1 MSPAA
6 RTAAAVL
13 LLAVA
18 TLPVLTRQYFGGAAR
33 DLTVYM
39 RGVDALLH
47 GRLYTDVAFEYP
59 PYALIWFLPPY
70 LGSHDLQSFRFAFG
84 LEIWLFDAAI
94 KAALLWRGIRGR
106 QGFPDL
112 IPFFAYSLGS
122 AALGYFLLMRY
133 DAIPGA
139 LSLAAALAV
148 TGGRP
153 FLGGATMALA
163 AGTKVYPALFIP
175 VLAVV
180 AWRRSDHCL
189 RRFALGVAAAA
200 APLLLL
206 AAWMPWWTFAS
217 FHGSRGLQAESLLA
231 SIVWALHFTG
241 VEATWG
247 VVTTSHEVGG
257 PLAATLLWPGRL
269 LWVASTLAC
278 LGAAVVTALR
288 MTRTREDGV
297 ISVASVATLLL
308 LTIVPFVATSTV
320 FSPQFHLWLI
330 PLAALVLEGRGS
342 TGDVPRL
349 AVRAACLVFV
359 ATIIVPTF
367 YPHREYTSGLGLLR
381 TGTLLLRNV
390 LMLYATVCLWRAAA
404 EIRTRSVRLQPD

>member
-47 GRLYTDVAFEYP
+47 GRLYTEAAFEYP

-175 VLAVV
+175 VLALV
-180 AWRRSDHCL
+180 AWRRSDRERW
-189 RRFALGVAAAA
+189 RRKRPTRRSECCWSSATRWSGRS
-200 APLLLL
+200 P
-206 AAWMPWWTFAS
+206 S
-217 FHGSRGLQAESLLA
+217 SGSS
-231 SIVWALHFTG
+231 V
-241 VEATWG
+241 
-247 VVTTSHEVGG
+247 
-257 PLAATLLWPGRL
+257 
-269 LWVASTLAC
+269 ST
-278 LGAAVVTALR
+278 
-288 MTRTREDGV
+288 
-297 ISVASVATLLL
+297 
-308 LTIVPFVATSTV
+308 
-320 FSPQFHLWLI
+320 
-330 PLAALVLEGRGS
+330 
-342 TGDVPRL
+342 
-349 AVRAACLVFV
+349 
-359 ATIIVPTF
+359 
-367 YPHREYTSGLGLLR
+367 
-381 TGTLLLRNV
+381 
-390 LMLYATVCLWRAAA
+390 
-404 EIRTRSVRLQPD
+404 